1 MWNDQE
7 RHGVVAASGGCC
19 DTSNRHRRRDQ
30 HDDDAKL
37 LSFVLHVPLYP
48 GDPISAV
55 LAFSKPYKNHRHA
68 DCAASRNPASA
79 ARASNQGTECD
90 AHGNDDEPAECN
102 VGKQAN

>member
-19 DTSNRHRRRDQ
+19 DTSNWHRRRDQ

-37 LSFVLHVPLYP
+37 LSSVLHVPLYP